1 MNEKAHR
8 SYTELEVWK
17 KAGTFKNEVKELT
30 DSFPA
35 HEKFRL
41 TDQIIRSSRGITATI
56 VEGHGRYTF
65 KDQLHFCI
73 MAQGFIA

>member
-35 HEKFRL
+35 HEKFR
-41 TDQIIRSSRGITATI
+41 
-56 VEGHGRYTF
+56 
-65 KDQLHFCI
+65 QLIKLYVH
-73 MAQGFIA
+73 QGE